1 MDESIK
7 GGIQVK
13 LNNILG
19 DSIGSLELIDHM
31 GGDTQVVNSARVSYG
46 KQVDELTDK
55 DKRLLQRLIKDKHVS
70 VLRSTVFTFR
80 VKMPMAIRN
89 QFYKHIIG
97 CAYASDQLGFN
108 EVSRRYTEENIE
120 LYFPTEFREQ
130 DPDNK
135 QSSRPMSLGQLPGVA
150 VGDRAWIKSVYEC
163 SVNAGVKDYEILLE
177 LGVAREQARMVL
189 PQCLYTE
196 FIWTASLQAVL
207 HFLDLRDKADS
218 QWEIQQYAQGI
229 RQLIAPVVP
238 VTLEYWEG
246 SQYDP

>member
-1 MDESIK
+1 
-7 GGIQVK
+7 VK
-13 LNNILG
+13 LDNILG
-19 DSIGSLELIDHM
+19 DNIGSLELIDHM

-46 KQVDELTDK
+46 KQVEELSDA
-55 DKRLLQRLIKDKHVS
+55 DKRLIKRLIRDKHVS

-80 VKMPMAIRN
+80 VKMPLAIRN

-120 LYFPTEFREQ
+120 LYFPAEFREQ
-130 DPDNK
+130 DPNNK
-135 QSSRPMSLGQLPGVA
+135 QASRPMSFDPRPGVA
-150 VGDRAWIKSVYEC
+150 VGDSAWIKSVYEM
-163 SVNAGVKDYEILLE
+163 SVKGDICCYNELLG

-196 FIWTASLQAVL
+196 FLWTASLQAVL
-207 HFLDLRDKADS
+207 HFLDLRDKPDS

-238 VTLEYWEG
+238 VTLEFWEG
-246 SQYDP
+246 SQC